1 MSSWDYVVS
10 VKTHLILVQIKATT
24 RCQNCNQSS
33 SNNEVVVMVVNNGF
47 KYEQPGLI
55 IFIILMVRHWKG

>member
-1 MSSWDYVVS
+1 MNSWDYVVS
-10 VKTHLILVQIKATT
+10 VKTHLILVQIKATQ
-24 RCQNCNQSS
+24 CQNCNQSS